1 MSETV
6 LMRLYSGEDVICQ
19 VKEEQDDRYF
29 VDNVVV
35 AVPMERGQL
44 SFAPWSP
51 LAKEGVTL
59 TITKNYIVYVT
70 ELNEDLVSQYES
82 LFSVIQAPKKKLIV

>member
-1 MSETV
+1 
-6 LMRLYSGEDVICQ
+6 MRLYSGEDVICQ

-70 ELNEDLVSQYES
+70 ELNEDLVTQYEG
-82 LFSVIQAPKKKLIV
+82 LFSKVITPQKKLIV